1 VRALADAS
9 RIRELMRALGKA
21 ARQPTS
27 VYLTGGA
34 TAVLTGWRGMTVD
47 VDLRLEPDHE
57 LLRAIE
63 ELKQRLDIN
72 VELASPEDFVPVA
85 SDWRARS
92 PFIERMGHVS
102 FHHFDLHA
110 QALSK
115 VERGHDQDVA
125 DVNAMLERGLVN
137 AASIWAYYDRVKG
150 ELFRYPALDRSALER
165 AIERAFGLRP

>member
-1 VRALADAS
+1 MRALADAS

>member
-1 VRALADAS
+1 
-9 RIRELMRALGKA
+9 MRALGKA